1 MTLTAL
7 IVLGQ
12 RPRQKHVKEDF
23 VCYKKNKE
31 ESSLRVNFFCRVSYI
46 KSGYE
51 HTDMSVVQQESSIL
65 KFGLIFT
72 HYHQKS

>member
-31 ESSLRVNFFCRVSYI
+31 ESSLRVNFFVVSVKLNPDI
-46 KSGYE
+46 SIQI
-51 HTDMSVVQQESSIL
+51 HMSVVQQESSIL

-72 HYHQKS
+72 H